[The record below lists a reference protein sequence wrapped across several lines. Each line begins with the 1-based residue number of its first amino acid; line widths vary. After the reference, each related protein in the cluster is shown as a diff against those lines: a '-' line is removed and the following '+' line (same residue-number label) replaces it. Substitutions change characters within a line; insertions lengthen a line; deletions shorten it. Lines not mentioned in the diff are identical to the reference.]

1 MEQRVTAARAKELQ
15 QLKRIAK
22 FRAMQQFLSFGV
34 PTLAQVPVF
43 LVYETVHGGV
53 RASTIFAALAAFEY
67 LNTALVILPNALNE
81 TRRMV
86 VSLRRIGKFLST
98 GEDYADRLQEALG
111 SGDHGQVAVEGEG
124 AFAWRASSADAPAA
138 ATELKAGTASGEAA
152 SSGEAVSSG

>member
-22 FRAMQQFLSFGV
+22 FRVMQQFLSFGV

-98 GEDYADRLQEALG
+98 GDDYAEQPEETLG
-111 SGDHGQVAVEGEG
+111 SGERGHVAVDGEG
-124 AFAWRASSADAPAA
+124 TFGWRSSSVKANAAAPPAPA
-138 ATELKAGTASGEAA
+138 
-152 SSGEAVSSG
+152 